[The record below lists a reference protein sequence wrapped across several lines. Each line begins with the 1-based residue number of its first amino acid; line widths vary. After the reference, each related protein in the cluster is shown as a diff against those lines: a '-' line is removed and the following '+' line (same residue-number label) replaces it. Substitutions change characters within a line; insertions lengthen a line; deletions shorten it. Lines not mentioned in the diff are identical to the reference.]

1 MDSKHLYYLH
11 QTEEFCIQS
20 NINRFHNR
28 RYDRP
33 YPNSINSVTAQA
45 LAAATST
52 TPTARATPS
61 SGGGGGAGVSGGPTS
76 PGQQGSTSFFDAS
89 VVASDGQQSDDG
101 MALNNNTAGLI
112 ALTSLAEGDL
122 LQSVDNSLLSVLSR
136 NVKLSTEF
144 KQNYEKWLEQEV
156 YHIRINWDEL
166 LNP

>member
-52 TPTARATPS
+52 TPTSRIMS
-61 SGGGGGAGVSGGPTS
+61 SSVGVSGISGGPSS
-76 PGQQGSTSFFDAS
+76 PNQGSTSFFDAS
-89 VVASDGQQSDDG
+89 VTITDCQQSDEA
-101 MALNNNTAGLI
+101 MALNNTAGLI

-122 LQSVDNSLLSVLSR
+122 LQPVDNSLLSVLSR
-136 NVKLSTEF
+136 DVKLSNEF
-144 KQNYEKWLEQEV
+144 KRNYENWLEQEV
-156 YHIRINWDEL
+156 YQIRINWDEL